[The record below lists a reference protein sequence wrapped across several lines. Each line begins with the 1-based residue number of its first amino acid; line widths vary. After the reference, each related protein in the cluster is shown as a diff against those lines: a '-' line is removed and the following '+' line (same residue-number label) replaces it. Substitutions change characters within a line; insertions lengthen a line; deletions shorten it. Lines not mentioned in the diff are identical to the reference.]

1 VRDGVG
7 VAGRPHLCH
16 ANRMR
21 RCLLCLA
28 ALVLC
33 ACKPSPAPAGKG
45 ASRPGPVLAR
55 VDDTEITAADLQE
68 VLARY
73 SHTPFVLARY
83 STPEK
88 KKELLDGLVRY
99 ELMARE
105 AIRRGYDRD
114 PDVQRI
120 AKRQMVAQF
129 EKREI
134 NDKLRAEDI
143 PSADVEKYY
152 REHQPEFV
160 RPEEIRVSQI
170 LVRDA
175 AAARRITAE
184 AKSRRSD
191 AKSFRDLVERYSED
205 PDSKPRAGDLTFFD
219 RKTTR
224 EPKAL
229 VEAAFAMDKV
239 NDVAGPIA
247 SDKGFHILKL
257 TDRRPEMTRPL
268 AEVKGEIQRRLLD
281 QMRAQ
286 KKRELVEE
294 ARKAIR
300 VEIYEQELAKIALP
314 PTADGGQPLSAKTP
328 VTISAP
334 TGASTPKP

>member
-1 VRDGVG
+1 
-7 VAGRPHLCH
+7 
-16 ANRMR
+16 MR
-21 RCLLCLA
+21 RCLFCLA
-28 ALVLC
+28 ALALC
-33 ACKPSPAPAGKG
+33 ACKPSPGPGAKG
-45 ASRPGPVLAR
+45 TSRPGPVLAR
-55 VDDTEITAADLQE
+55 VDDTEITATDLQE

-73 SHTPFVLARY
+73 PHTPFALARY

-105 AIRRGYDRD
+105 ALRRGYDRD

-120 AKRQMVAQF
+120 AKRQMVALF

-134 NDKLRAEDI
+134 NDKLRAEDV
-143 PSADVEKYY
+143 PPADVEKYY

-160 RPEEIRVSQI
+160 RPEEVRVSQI
-170 LVRDA
+170 LVHDA
-175 AAARRITAE
+175 AAARRIAAE
-184 AKSRRSD
+184 AKAGRTD

-205 PDSKPRAGDLTFFD
+205 TDSKPRAGDLTFFD
-219 RKTTR
+219 RRTTR

-229 VEAAFAMDKV
+229 VEAAFAMAQV
-239 NDVAGPIA
+239 NDVAGPVA

-257 TDRRPEMTRPL
+257 TERRAELTRPL
-268 AEVKGEIQRRLLD
+268 AEVKGDIQRRLLD

-294 ARKAIR
+294 ARKSIR
-300 VEIYEQELAKIALP
+300 VEIYEQELAKLAMP
-314 PTADGGQPLSAKTP
+314 STPDGGPPSARPP
-328 VTISAP
+328 VAIPAP
-334 TGASTPKP
+334 TGASTAKP

>member
-1 VRDGVG
+1 
-7 VAGRPHLCH
+7 
-16 ANRMR
+16 MR

-28 ALVLC
+28 ALALG
-33 ACKPSPAPAGKG
+33 ACKPSPGSGGK
-45 ASRPGPVLAR
+45 ASSRSGPVLAR

-229 VEAAFAMDKV
+229 VEAAFALAQV

-247 SDKGFHILKL
+247 SDKGFHIIKL
-257 TDRRPEMTRPL
+257 TDRRPEITRSF
-268 AEVKGEIQRRLLD
+268 AEVKGEIQRRLLE
-281 QMRAQ
+281 QMRARR
-286 KKRELVEE
+286 KGDLVEE
-294 ARKAIR
+294 ARKSIR
-300 VEIYEQELAKIALP
+300 VEIYQDELAKIALA
-314 PTADGGQPLSAKTP
+314 PTADGGRPDSNPPVSTSTP
-328 VTISAP
+328 TTAP
-334 TGASTPKP
+334 TPKP

>member
-1 VRDGVG
+1 
-7 VAGRPHLCH
+7 
-16 ANRMR
+16 MR
-21 RCLLCLA
+21 RCLFCLA
-28 ALVLC
+28 ALVIG
-33 ACKPSPAPAGKG
+33 ACKPSPGPTGKSAP
-45 ASRPGPVLAR
+45 RPGPVLAR

-73 SHTPFVLARY
+73 AHTPFVLARY
-83 STPEK
+83 STAEK
-88 KKELLDGLVRY
+88 KKELLDGLIRY

-134 NDKLRAEDI
+134 NDKLRAEDV
-143 PSADVEKYY
+143 PLADVEKYY

-160 RPEEIRVSQI
+160 RPEEVRVSQI
-170 LVRDA
+170 LVHDA
-175 AAARRITAE
+175 AAARRIAAE
-184 AKSRRSD
+184 AKSGRND

-205 PDSKPRAGDLTFFD
+205 ADSKSRAGDLTFFD

-224 EPKAL
+224 APKAL
-229 VEAAFAMDKV
+229 VDAAFAMTQV

-247 SDKGFHILKL
+247 SDKGFHIIKL
-257 TDRRPEMTRPL
+257 TDRRAELTRPL
-268 AEVKGEIQRRLLD
+268 AEVKVDIQRRLLD

-286 KKRELVEE
+286 RKREMAEE
-294 ARKAIR
+294 MRKSIR
-300 VEIYEQELAKIALP
+300 VEIYEDELAKVALAA
-314 PTADGGQPLSAKTP
+314 TADGGQPPAAKPP
-328 VTISAP
+328 VTLPAP
-334 TGASTPKP
+334 TVTSTPKP

>member
-1 VRDGVG
+1 
-7 VAGRPHLCH
+7 
-16 ANRMR
+16 MR

-28 ALVLC
+28 ALALG
-33 ACKPSPAPAGKG
+33 ACKPSPGSGGK
-45 ASRPGPVLAR
+45 ASSRSGPVLAR

-88 KKELLDGLVRY
+88 KKELLDNLVRY

-105 AIRRGYDRD
+105 ALRRGYDRD

-120 AKRQMVAQF
+120 AKKQMVAQF

-134 NDKLRAEDI
+134 NDKLRAEDV
-143 PSADVEKYY
+143 PPAEVEAYY

-160 RPEEIRVSQI
+160 RPEEVRVSQI
-170 LVRDA
+170 LVHDVTTAHRIATETKA
-175 AAARRITAE
+175 AGHH
-184 AKSRRSD
+184 D
-191 AKSFRDLVERYSED
+191 AKTFRDLVERYSQD
-205 PDSKPRAGDLTFFD
+205 PDSKPRAGDLMFFD

-229 VEAAFAMDKV
+229 VEAAFALAQV

-247 SDKGFHILKL
+247 SDKGFHIIKL
-257 TDRRPEMTRPL
+257 TDRRPEITRSF
-268 AEVKGEIQRRLLD
+268 AEVKGEIQRRLLE
-281 QMRAQ
+281 QMRARR
-286 KKRELVEE
+286 KGDLVEE
-294 ARKAIR
+294 ARKSIR
-300 VEIYEQELAKIALP
+300 VEIYQDELAKIALA
-314 PTADGGQPLSAKTP
+314 PTADGGRPDSNPPVSTSTP
-328 VTISAP
+328 TTAP
-334 TGASTPKP
+334 TPKP

>member
-1 VRDGVG
+1 
-7 VAGRPHLCH
+7 
-16 ANRMR
+16 MR

-28 ALVLC
+28 ALALC
-33 ACKPSPAPAGKG
+33 ACKPSPGPGAKR

-88 KKELLDGLVRY
+88 KRELLDGLVRY

-105 AIRRGYDRD
+105 ALRRGYDRD

-134 NDKLRAEDI
+134 NDKFRAEDV
-143 PSADVEKYY
+143 PPADVEKYY

-160 RPEEIRVSQI
+160 RPEEVRVSQI

-175 AAARRITAE
+175 AAARRIAAE
-184 AKSRRSD
+184 AKSGHND
-191 AKSFRDLVERYSED
+191 VKSFRDLVERYSED
-205 PDSKPRAGDLTFFD
+205 PDSKSRAGDLTFFD

-229 VEAAFAMDKV
+229 VEAAFAMAQA

-247 SDKGFHILKL
+247 SDKGFHIIKL
-257 TDRRPEMTRPL
+257 TDRRPEMTRPF
-268 AEVKGEIQRRLLD
+268 AEVKADIQRRLLD
-281 QMRAQ
+281 QLRAQ

-294 ARKAIR
+294 ARKSIR
-300 VEIYEQELAKIALP
+300 VEIYEQELAKVALA
-314 PTADGGQPLSAKTP
+314 PTADGGQPLSAKPP
-328 VTISAP
+328 VTVPVP
-334 TGASTPKP
+334 TGTSTPKP

>member
-1 VRDGVG
+1 MHDGVA
-7 VAGRPHLCH
+7 VAGSSRLCH
-16 ANRMR
+16 ANNMR

-28 ALVLC
+28 ALALC
-33 ACKPSPAPAGKG
+33 ACKPNPGPQGK
-45 ASRPGPVLAR
+45 AAARSGPVLAR

-88 KKELLDGLVRY
+88 KKELLDGLIRY

-105 AIRRGYDRD
+105 ALRRGYDRD

-120 AKRQMVAQF
+120 AKKQMVALF

-143 PSADVEKYY
+143 APADIEKYY
-152 REHQPEFV
+152 RDHQAEFL
-160 RPEEIRVSQI
+160 RPEEVRVSQI
-170 LVRDA
+170 LVHDE
-175 AAARRITAE
+175 AAARRIAAE
-184 AKSRRSD
+184 AKAGRND

-205 PDSKPRAGDLTFFD
+205 SDSKPRAGDLTFFD

-229 VEAAFAMDKV
+229 VDAAFAMTQV
-239 NDVAGPIA
+239 NDVVGPIA

-257 TDRRPEMTRPL
+257 TERRPELLRPL
-268 AEVKGEIQRRLLD
+268 AEVKVDIQKRLLE

-294 ARKAIR
+294 ARKSVR
-300 VEIYEQELAKIALP
+300 VEIDESELAKITVAPPGDAGRPAANSPVPLP
-314 PTADGGQPLSAKTP
+314 APT
-328 VTISAP
+328 SAP
-334 TGASTPKP
+334 TPKP